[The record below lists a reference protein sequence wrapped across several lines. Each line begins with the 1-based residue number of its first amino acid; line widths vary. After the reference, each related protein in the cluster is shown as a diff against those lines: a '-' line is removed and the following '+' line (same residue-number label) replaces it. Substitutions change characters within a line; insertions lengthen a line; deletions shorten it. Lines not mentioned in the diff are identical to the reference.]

1 MPSAPE
7 KSANRCITNG
17 MPTDLPTMVIST
29 HESCAHC
36 GHHHELRVENL
47 RVCYRDID
55 ALQNVSFATSC
66 GACVALI
73 GPNGAGKSTLLKA
86 VAGLLPISEGLILW
100 RGTKVAKWSREIAY
114 LPQRENVDWLFPIT
128 VRGVVRM
135 GRFPQAGWWRP
146 FSLTDKAAIDRAIDL
161 MDLADLS
168 NRQISQLSGGQQQRV
183 FLARALAQEAHVLL
197 LDEPFSGLDRNS
209 KSALAST
216 LRKLTGEGRLVIA
229 SHHDMD
235 TVRDIYDEV
244 LLLRRKAIAFGPV
257 SQVFSAAALDATF
270 GAIPSTG
277 KESQ

>member
-1 MPSAPE
+1 MVNPS
-7 KSANRCITNG
+7 
-17 MPTDLPTMVIST
+17 

-36 GHHHELRVENL
+36 GHHHELRVEGL
-47 RVCYRDID
+47 AVRYREVD
-55 ALQNVSFATSC
+55 ALRDVSFSTSC

-86 VAGLLPISEGLILW
+86 IAGLLPIAGGRIFW
-100 RGTKVAKWSREIAY
+100 RGTKVARWSREIAY
-114 LPQRENVDWLFPIT
+114 LPQRENVDWQFPIT

-146 FSLTDKAAIDRAIDL
+146 FSKTDEDAICRAIG
-161 MDLADLS
+161 MMGLAELE

-197 LDEPFSGLDRNS
+197 LDEPFTGLDRPS
-209 KSALAST
+209 KQALAET
-216 LRKLTGEGRLVIA
+216 LRHLTEEGRLVIA

-244 LLLRRKAIAFGPV
+244 LLLRRRAVAFGPV
-257 SQVFSAAALDATF
+257 AEVFTEAKLDETF
-270 GAIPSTG
+270 GADG
-277 KESQ
+277 KEVA